1 MSEGHATD
9 TGDGGAQP
17 FDGYDRLK
25 PRELKK
31 SLSSHSQDKL
41 EEIERYERANENRP
55 AILDK
60 LRFMRGRQPLPGY
73 DQLEPSEIA
82 TQLGDAD
89 ADTIKRVRDY
99 ERKFG
104 NRPDVLEEVVKAHG
118 HKRGNLPP
126 PPDMPQS
133 PPEPSP

>member
-9 TGDGGAQP
+9 HDGGSPP

-31 SLSSHSQDKL
+31 NLSSHSQEKL
-41 EEIERYERANENRP
+41 EEIESYERANENRP

-73 DQLEPSEIA
+73 DRLEPSEIA
-82 TQLGDAD
+82 TQLGE
-89 ADTIKRVRDY
+89 ADTATVKRVRDY
-99 ERKFG
+99 EKKFG
-104 NRPDVLEEVVKAHG
+104 NRPEVLDEVTRVHQLQ
-118 HKRGNLPP
+118 RG
-126 PPDMPQS
+126 S
-133 PPEPSP
+133 SSR